1 MQELIGL
8 VGRRN
13 FSEKY
18 IKPLKVQVEATKRLQ
33 ENKECLINMGDI
45 GEL

>member
-1 MQELIGL
+1 MRLL
-8 VGRRN
+8 SV
-13 FSEKY
+13 FPK
-18 IKPLKVQVEATKRLQ
+18 KVQVEATKRLQ